1 MGKFSKESVKSLRV
15 LYLINLYKNKC
26 LSVDVV
32 SEDDYV
38 TVDRPNWKNMLPRP
52 WENAAGKYYSFQGYL
67 QLCHGGKLRDQSV
80 TSFFFF
86 FFGGP
91 ALLVRS

>member
-15 LYLINLYKNKC
+15 LYLINLYKNEC

-38 TVDRPNWKNMLPRP
+38 TVDRPNWKNTLPKP
-52 WENAAGKYYSFQGYL
+52 
-67 QLCHGGKLRDQSV
+67 
-80 TSFFFF
+80 
-86 FFGGP
+86 
-91 ALLVRS
+91 

>member
-38 TVDRPNWKNMLPRP
+38 TVDRPNWKNTLPKP
-52 WENAAGKYYSFQGYL
+52 
-67 QLCHGGKLRDQSV
+67 
-80 TSFFFF
+80 
-86 FFGGP
+86 
-91 ALLVRS
+91 